1 MLAYAG
7 IGRLHSAALT
17 AASSPA
23 ASALFKRTVLREF
36 HQDSRFISTRLG
48 TITKWI
54 RNLATK
60 RGKRSLKI
68 SVETGATKCVS
79 NDGGAARTTGQR
91 EALLKKNS

>member
-1 MLAYAG
+1 MLAFVG

-17 AASSPA
+17 AASSLA

-36 HQDSRFISTRLG
+36 QQDSRFISTRPG

-60 RGKRSLKI
+60 RRKWSLNV
-68 SVETGATKCVS
+68 SVKTAATKCVS
-79 NDGGAARTTGQR
+79 NEMTVAWR
-91 EALLKKNS
+91 EQVAGVIRF